1 MNQNCTKSESLQG
14 KISIFANVCWGG
26 GISGFQSLHG
36 PVEGGVPGPLGWEFP
51 GLAPPG
57 RGPSLC
63 GSRASTC
70 PDTSVSEG
78 VGARIGGKGCLP
90 RLQVYP
96 VLCRTCLSGGKGRA
110 VGCQVRVGKPWI
122 WGWGGG
128 SGVSSVSG
136 SPGLYSSLRLG
147 SKDERS
153 GKDPSWV

>member
-1 MNQNCTKSESLQG
+1 M
-14 KISIFANVCWGG
+14 
-26 GISGFQSLHG
+26 
-36 PVEGGVPGPLGWEFP
+36 EGVVPGPLGWEFP

-70 PDTSVSEG
+70 PDPSVSEG
-78 VGARIGGKGCLP
+78 VGARIGGKGCLS
-90 RLQVYP
+90 RLQVYT
-96 VLCRTCLSGGKGRA
+96 VLCRTCLSGGKDPCCWLPGEGWEA
-110 VGCQVRVGKPWI
+110 LDL
-122 WGWGGG
+122 GWGGG